1 MEFCHGQ
8 ELYAHVK
15 GEQAKGYRRLQG
27 VQQMPKTSFISEKD
41 VAEYVR
47 QLAVG
52 IEYMQE
58 RGIMHRDLK
67 LSNILLTDEK
77 IVKII
82 DFGLA
87 V

>member
-1 MEFCHGQ
+1 MEHCEGS
-8 ELYAHVK
+8 ELYSYVK
-15 GEQAKGYRRLQG
+15 QQQAKGYRRLQG
-27 VQQMPKTSFISEKD
+27 VQQMPKTSFLNEQE
-41 VAEYVR
+41 VADYVR
-47 QLAVG
+47 QLAIG
-52 IEYMQE
+52 IKYMQD

-67 LSNILLTDEK
+67 LSNILLTDDK